1 MGLFDDIFDDLCP
14 SSLRIPPLQDP
25 FPFPTITD
33 KRPSPLEPNART
45 NSNIDKEAAKL
56 TGRGKALAEAKP
68 IGESENNELRP
79 IHSTP
84 RKRQKKYDAKPVPDF
99 VQLPRPKSR
108 VQDDSPRPFLPIS
121 VLNALHEPPPSA
133 ALFPPITPSA
143 NQVERDQRLSE
154 GSLSD
159 PAVAENHK
167 EHGNKPSVK
176 EVQDSTESPK
186 RLYLRKRTKWSEEET
201 YSLVQGVDKFGV
213 GKWTKILNHTDF
225 YFSEGRNAI
234 DLKDRFRTI
243 MGNVPA
249 QPPKGVSYQQ
259 FLGYADGVR
268 NTGLE
273 HHSQKDEPQQPRRK
287 PKHLWSEEEDES
299 LVKGYQKYGFSW
311 KDIATDPTLALM
323 TRTGPQIRD
332 RFRKRFP
339 ELYGEAPAPSKDSQI
354 TVPEATAVPI
364 SKTNDKRPDA
374 ASQDKGVNDQKEIG
388 NNQKAQNRKLTP
400 SHAKHIASASAP
412 HDINGL
418 LNSDDG
424 QNRQTSFRSDGWG
437 ENVTLAPLLWEDLC
451 AKPMF
456 ELD

>member
-68 IGESENNELRP
+68 IGDSENNELRP

-84 RKRQKKYDAKPVPDF
+84 RKRQKKYDTKSVPDF
-99 VQLPRPKSR
+99 FQLPRPKAK
-108 VQDDSPRPFLPIS
+108 VQDGNPRPFLPIS

-143 NQVERDQRLSE
+143 TQVERDRRLSE
-154 GSLSD
+154 GSISD
-159 PAVAENHK
+159 PAVDDNNK
-167 EHGNKPSVK
+167 EHRAESTSKGVIEKSSSV
-176 EVQDSTESPK
+176 K
-186 RLYLRKRTKWSEEET
+186 RLYLRKRSKWSEVET
-201 YSLVQGVDKFGV
+201 CNLVKGVDKLGV
-213 GKWTKILNHTDF
+213 GKWTKILNDPDF
-225 YFSEGRNAI
+225 IFCEGRNAI

-243 MGNVPA
+243 TTNAPA
-249 QPPKGVSYQQ
+249 QPPEGVSYQQ
-259 FLGYADGVR
+259 LLGFVDGIR
-268 NTGLE
+268 NVNPERL
-273 HHSQKDEPQQPRRK
+273 SQKEEPQQPRRK

-311 KDIATDPTLALM
+311 KDIATDPMLALEN
-323 TRTGPQIRD
+323 RTGPQIRD

-339 ELYGEAPAPSKDSQI
+339 ELYGEAPAPPQEPQH
-354 TVPEATAVPI
+354 V
-364 SKTNDKRPDA
+364 PDA
-374 ASQDKGVNDQKEIG
+374 IPTAAEAKEKQPAGTGQNLVGSGEGGNRNDEKSQSRKPSASRSRQ
-388 NNQKAQNRKLTP
+388 
-400 SHAKHIASASAP
+400 SASAP
-412 HDINGL
+412 GPHDISGL
-418 LNSDDG
+418 LNNDSGDT
-424 QNRQTSFRSDGWG
+424 RQTSFRADDWAES
-437 ENVTLAPLLWEDLC
+437 VTLAPLLWDDLC
-451 AKPMF
+451 PKPLF